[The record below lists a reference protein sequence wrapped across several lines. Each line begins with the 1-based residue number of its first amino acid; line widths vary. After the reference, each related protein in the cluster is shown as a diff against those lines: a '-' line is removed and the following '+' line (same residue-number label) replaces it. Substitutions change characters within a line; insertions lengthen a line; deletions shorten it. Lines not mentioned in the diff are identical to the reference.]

1 MRLLLCVHGSDE
13 NCPSSSFVL
22 LTIAPEYAR
31 QMLQRREI
39 VRQIAG
45 RSEQLGTLWTLSFWD
60 ATPRWVG
67 HDPEVEASPEFAS
80 VLATGTECDDMEDF
94 LRTRLGDELVK
105 QVLSDQKIV
114 ELSEDFT
121 LDDRLADGTEC
132 DQVLL
137 NMLGARYRTYLR
149 HLDGGRR
156 RTSCPG
162 RISSGPPR
170 KPVSRSLQ
178 V

>member
-39 VRQIAG
+39 VRQIEG
-45 RSEQLGTLWTLSFWD
+45 WSEELGTLWALSFWD

-67 HDPEVEASPEFAS
+67 HDQEVEASPEFAS
-80 VLATGTECDDMEDF
+80 ALATGTECDDMEDF
-94 LRTRLGDELVK
+94 LRTRLGDELVE

-137 NMLGARYRTYLR
+137 DMLGARYRTYLR
-149 HLDGGRR
+149 HVDGGQETDIVPWAYFERA
-156 RTSCPG
+156 
-162 RISSGPPR
+162 I
-170 KPVSRSLQ
+170 Q
-178 V
+178 EA

>member
-39 VRQIAG
+39 VRQIDG
-45 RSEQLGTLWTLSFWD
+45 RSEELGRLWTLSFWD

-67 HDPEVEASPEFAS
+67 HDQEVEASPEFAS
-80 VLATGTECDDMEDF
+80 VLATGKECDDMEDF
-94 LRTRLGDELVK
+94 LRTRLGDELVE

-114 ELSEDFT
+114 EFSEDFT
-121 LDDRLADGTEC
+121 LDERLADGTEC
-132 DQVLL
+132 Q
-137 NMLGARYRTYLR
+137 R
-149 HLDGGRR
+149 
-156 RTSCPG
+156 
-162 RISSGPPR
+162 PPAEA
-170 KPVSRSLQ
+170 VGL
-178 V
+178 